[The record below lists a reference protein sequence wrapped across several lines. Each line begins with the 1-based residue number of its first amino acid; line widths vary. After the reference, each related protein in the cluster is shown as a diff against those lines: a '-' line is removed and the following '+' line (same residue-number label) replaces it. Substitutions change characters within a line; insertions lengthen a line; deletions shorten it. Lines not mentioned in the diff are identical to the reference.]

1 MPAVALPL
9 YLYLGNS
16 ALIPRLEAA
25 TDARAPAAQPGPS
38 GDLPPLE
45 VMIQRLADKLEQNPD
60 NLEGW
65 MMLGRSYFAVG
76 QPQKARHALEQ
87 AYRLGPDD
95 PDVLVA
101 YAEAI
106 AAGNDS
112 QLAGRP
118 AELIRA
124 ALESD
129 PQHTSARWLEG
140 LISFQAA
147 RYDQAAEQWAALAET
162 FDPAGEEAAELG
174 RYIAEARHRA
184 GPSIPDGDGKSSAQT
199 PARAPAGSETTSAEQ
214 HPPPG
219 MDTEKATA
227 PGPVAAAG
235 TIRIEVSLAESLR
248 PQANPNDLVFIYA
261 KSASG
266 PPMPL
271 AARRARVADLPATLT
286 LDDSLAI
293 DPTRKLSA
301 FPEVT
306 LVARISKSGQAR
318 PRSGDL
324 EGEIGKVEPGRAGI
338 RQLLIDRVR
347 P

>member
-1 MPAVALPL
+1 
-9 YLYLGNS
+9 
-16 ALIPRLEAA
+16 
-25 TDARAPAAQPGPS
+25 
-38 GDLPPLE
+38 
-45 VMIQRLADKLEQNPD
+45 
-60 NLEGW
+60 
-65 MMLGRSYFAVG
+65 
-76 QPQKARHALEQ
+76 
-87 AYRLGPDD
+87 
-95 PDVLVA
+95 
-101 YAEAI
+101 
-106 AAGNDS
+106 
-112 QLAGRP
+112 
-118 AELIRA
+118 
-124 ALESD
+124 
-129 PQHTSARWLEG
+129 
-140 LISFQAA
+140 
-147 RYDQAAEQWAALAET
+147 
-162 FDPAGEEAAELG
+162 
-174 RYIAEARHRA
+174 
-184 GPSIPDGDGKSSAQT
+184 
-199 PARAPAGSETTSAEQ
+199 
-214 HPPPG
+214 